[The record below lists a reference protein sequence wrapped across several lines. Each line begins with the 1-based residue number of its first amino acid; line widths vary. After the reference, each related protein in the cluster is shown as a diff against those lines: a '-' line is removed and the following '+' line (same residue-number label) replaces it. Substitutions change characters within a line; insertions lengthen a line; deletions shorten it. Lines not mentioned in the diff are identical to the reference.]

1 MKLMSKQ
8 VRKKFKEMWP
18 NLSYIWLFDRKEW
31 LCLPLD
37 HYRKLLDVSKIP
49 QMQWID
55 EFNDCDDFALQF
67 MAEVRRKRYFSYV
80 KGIVKRED
88 RIPLAIF
95 NAFGDQFRGM
105 QILHMLNAVICDD
118 GNIYLIDSSPDANR
132 IWKANNYDN
141 NVLFISSV

>member
-1 MKLMSKQ
+1 MKLTSKQ

-95 NAFGDQFRGM
+95 NAFGNQFRGM

-118 GNIYLIDSSPDANR
+118 GNIYFIDSSPDANR